1 MPAAAWWADVV
12 KALGSQTPAPS
23 AAVSCV
29 EYQAYESAGDK
40 SNQFSNNKRLKNP
53 VHLISEQYTMKKN
66 VNHQDLL
73 RLSAVSLAVLLAFP
87 AHGQAAEDQEPEQKI
102 KSDASVAIL
111 ETVVI
116 TAEKRKS
123 TPQKT
128 PLAITAL
135 PASVLDQRG
144 ITDAKNLSG
153 IVPSVHIGEQG
164 RDTSISIRGVS
175 STNVAPSQDPSV
187 AFNVDGVY
195 FPRPTGQNGAFYDVE
210 RVEVLRGPQGTLW
223 GRNSTAGAINIITNK
238 PVLGDFGGNADLT
251 LGNYS
256 RRTLQATVNIP
267 VSDTFAM
274 RASVLKNERD
284 GFTGNIGGGPVLD
297 DASEIAGRWHALW
310 RPNSDLQVLLSL
322 DKYDRDGAGSSS
334 RRTSLYSPATKSYV
348 NLLATGAASKDVANS
363 DFNQTFINRNAGA
376 GLEVTYSFDS
386 FDVISLTSY
395 REAMMDLW
403 SDADGTPAAGSN
415 FRLYEPNRSISE
427 ELRFS
432 SNGNQKIQWV
442 GGLYYSEE
450 VNRDDVFINVGPV
463 TTPTNGFAFIKPNM
477 RAKSK
482 AVFGQTTFPAS
493 DTVNITAGARY
504 TSDERSSTNQ
514 TDQAILFGAPAVAR
528 PDNFFSANK
537 VTWRVGAD
545 WSPTKSNMLY
555 ANLSTGYKSGGYST
569 LAAYKPE
576 TIRSFEVGSK
586 NRFYANRVEVN
597 VSAFDYDYKDL
608 QLTSLVSIPGGAAIG
623 VTVNAASAKVRGLE
637 VEFNAR
643 PTPEFKVFGNASFLK
658 ASFESYPNALERMT
672 GTLANVTGNTLPRAP
687 DFSANVGASYDYKI
701 GNGLL
706 TSRFE
711 TRYSTKY
718 FLTEFNDARNAGGVS
733 GLNAYAELA
742 TQPSFTRSRASLRYT
757 PNHAGWYGEV
767 FVDNIENERTLDGII
782 VSESTNGPG
791 GTIASYG
798 TPKTFGIKVGMNF

>member
-1 MPAAAWWADVV
+1 M
-12 KALGSQTPAPS
+12 
-23 AAVSCV
+23 
-29 EYQAYESAGDK
+29 
-40 SNQFSNNKRLKNP
+40 F
-53 VHLISEQYTMKKN
+53 
-66 VNHQDLL
+66 
-73 RLSAVSLAVLLAFP
+73 LAVLLAFP
-87 AHGQAAEDQEPEQKI
+87 AHGQSAGAQHSDQAEGAQAPKAA
-102 KSDASVAIL
+102 L

-128 PLAITAL
+128 PISITAL
-135 PASVLDQRG
+135 STSMLDQRG

-153 IVPSVHIGEQG
+153 VVPSVQIGEQG

-223 GRNSTAGAINIITNK
+223 GRNSTAGAINVITNK
-238 PVLGDFGGNADLT
+238 PVLGEFGGNVDLT
-251 LGNYS
+251 IGDYS
-256 RRTLQATVNIP
+256 RRTLQSTVNIP

-274 RASVLKNERD
+274 RASILKNEHN
-284 GFTGNIGGGPVLD
+284 GFTSNIGGGPASD
-297 DASEIAGRWHALW
+297 DASERAGRLHALW
-310 RPNSDLQVLLSL
+310 KPNSKLQMLLTV
-322 DKYDRDGAGSSS
+322 DGYDRGGAGSSS
-334 RRTSLYSPATKSYV
+334 RRTGFYYPATGTFE
-348 NLLATGAASKDVANS
+348 NRLASGAASKDVVNS
-363 DFNQTFINRNAGA
+363 DFNQTFINRNSGAGA
-376 GLEVTYSFDS
+376 EVTYSFDS

-403 SDADGTPAAGSN
+403 SDADGTPVAGSN

-432 SNGNQKIQWV
+432 SNSRQKIQWV
-442 GGLYYSEE
+442 AGLYYSEE
-450 VNRDDVFINVGPV
+450 VNHDDVYMNFGPV

-482 AVFGQTTFPAS
+482 AVFGQSTYPVS
-493 DTVNITAGARY
+493 DTVNLTVGARY
-504 TSDERSSTNQ
+504 TADDRSSTDQ
-514 TDQAILFGAPAVAR
+514 TDQAIFAGGPVVAK

-545 WSPTKSNMLY
+545 WSPTGSNMLY

-586 NRFYANRVEVN
+586 NRFYANRLEVN

-608 QLTSLVSIPGGAAIG
+608 QLTSLVSIGNGASSG
-623 VTVNAASAKVRGLE
+623 VTINAASAKVRGLE

-643 PTPEFKVFGNASFLK
+643 PVSEFKLFGNASFLK
-658 ASFESYPNALERMT
+658 ATFASYPNAYERLT
-672 GTLANVTGNTLPRAP
+672 GTLVGVTGNTLPRAP
-687 DFSANVGASYDYKI
+687 RFSANLGASYDYGI
-701 GNGLL
+701 NGGSF
-706 TSRFE
+706 TTRVE
-711 TRYSTKY
+711 TRFSTKY
-718 FLTEFNDARNAGGVS
+718 FLTEFNDTKNVAGVT

-742 TQPSFTRSRASLRYT
+742 TQPSYTRSRGSLRYT
-757 PNHAGWYGEV
+757 PDSGAWYGEV
-767 FVDNIENERTLDGII
+767 FVDNIENKRTLDGVI
-782 VSESTNGPG
+782 VGDSSNGPG
-791 GTIASYG
+791 SIIASYG
-798 TPKTFGIKVGMNF
+798 SPRTIGAKVSVKF